1 MKNSGGRPATYD
13 LEYRAKEDDSWYGV
27 LVVVNG
33 ETLTVKYEG
42 YPETFDSK
50 IAAKDF
56 KSKEEID
63 EFVGRFRNI
72 SPQLQ
77 DSECGSVMKEGMIVC
92 AACNAFCKDD
102 MLFYDAVVE
111 AIHNVNHSFHSGMEE
126 CLCTFVLSWLHGPKK
141 DCLTASGI
149 EGICIIKGTPQVD
162 PRLASFVKLA
172 NQKLRKS
179 SCKSTSTSEHGSPAS
194 RGLPLNKRGRYLSS
208 VQKPDSS
215 SKGISIA
222 KNMVDAR
229 CTTEATDCNYSR
241 HWDHDKD
248 LGGQCSNY
256 HLILVENLERNL
268 LPSSLR
274 DFIHE
279 HTSVLSQ
286 VHVFA
291 CPSYMPYAR
300 GIIVADCEK
309 KLQKI
314 QQFLD
319 NPIHLIVSSRGRPV
333 VISVRDL
340 RHTMIK
346 LSLGSLVYGSQHG
359 TFYCQSYFT
368 EEFGRRHWK
377 ISYIRGKWESLECEI
392 SCCNNQIY
400 LDKICILMILRKLC
414 SLDVLVK
421 VLKT

>member
-111 AIHNVNHSFHSGMEE
+111 A
-126 CLCTFVLSWLHGPKK
+126 K

-346 LSLGSLVYGSQHG
+346 LSLGSLVYGSQDI
-359 TFYCQSYFT
+359 CQAKSICQDLIVVHSGSEAYRRAHQAKDLFLEFMT
-368 EEFGRRHWK
+368 HQQRLYKKLALEESVFLQTLQFQP
-377 ISYIRGKWESLECEI
+377 SFDTYIC
-392 SCCNNQIY
+392 
-400 LDKICILMILRKLC
+400 
-414 SLDVLVK
+414 
-421 VLKT
+421 